1 MKKVLTTC
9 VLLLCLLM
17 TSQVFGYSVTFG
29 DKSIFWPGWSNGTA
43 DDSTDV
49 IGIPDIQGGTATIS
63 SSGYLTGLTFNVGS
77 IDTSRVMPG
86 DFFIDKDGN
95 GTWDYVVNLLVG
107 QTSGGITTFSAGDNK
122 LYSINTPIP
131 VGSLTNNPGYTLSYY
146 SGGYNNYRE
155 NHPVAYDVSSNLT
168 LINDPNVSFSG
179 WSSGGTPTFTFGAT
193 DIHLGSQFII
203 GWDEQC
209 ANDVLNETMNN
220 PVPEPATMLLLG
232 SGLIGLAGFGRK
244 KFGKQKSA

>member
-29 DKSIFWPGWSNGTA
+29 DSAIYWTGWKNNTS

-49 IGIPDIQGGTATIS
+49 IGRPYIQGGTADI
-63 SSGYLTGLTFNVGS
+63 SSGYLTKLTFNVTDIAS
-77 IDTSRVMPG
+77 NVMPG
-86 DFFIDKDGN
+86 DLFIDKDGN
-95 GTWDYVVNLLVG
+95 GTWDYVINLLVG
-107 QTSGGITTFSAGDNK
+107 QISDKTTTFSSGDYK
-122 LYSINTPIP
+122 LYSINNPIP

-146 SGGYNNYRE
+146 DEYINNYRE
-155 NHPVAYDVSSNLT
+155 NHPVAYDVGSNLT
-168 LINDPNVSFSG
+168 LINDPNVGFSG

-193 DIHLGSQFII
+193 DIQLGSQFTI

-209 ANDVLNETMNN
+209 ANDVVYETMNN

-232 SGLIGLAGFGRK
+232 SGLIGLAGFGRRKFK
-244 KFGKQKSA
+244 KAQV